1 MSSNFMEY
9 HRPKS
14 WTNALEILRRSEVNS
29 QPLQVGPRPEA
40 LSDWGAE
47 AVVDL
52 SQLDLS
58 YIKRESEKMLMG
70 ALTPLQELA
79 ESELLHSIAGGI
91 LAQAAHLAAPLGLR
105 NLAVLGGAVTSP
117 AGPSEIV
124 LALLAL
130 DASVVIR
137 SGENQSSEKPLTEF
151 LAGGAQLQRGEALAE
166 VRFPVASA
174 ATSGYLARVART
186 PRDEAIVAAIAVI
199 QAEGNKV
206 QRVRLAVAP
215 SSAQRQRLEPVEKL
229 LEGQA
234 FTPQQLGKA
243 ATAVKEQVNP
253 TGDYRGSVEYR
264 REMSGVLA
272 QRALQMAWKIAS
284 GS

>member
-1 MSSNFMEY
+1 MASNFVEY
-9 HRPKS
+9 HRPKD
-14 WTNALEILRRSEVNS
+14 WTSALETLRRLELNAL
-29 QPLQVGPRPEA
+29 PLQIGPRPEA
-40 LSDWGAE
+40 LRDWKAE

-52 SQLDLS
+52 SQLGLS
-58 YIKRESEKMLMG
+58 YIQREGEKVLIG
-70 ALTPLQELA
+70 AMTSLQELA
-79 ESELLHSIAGGI
+79 ESELLHSIAGGV
-91 LAQAAHLAAPLGLR
+91 LAQAAHLSAPLGIR
-105 NLAVLGGAVTSP
+105 NLAVLGGAVTSL
-117 AGPSEIV
+117 AGPPEIV

-137 SGENQSSEKPLTEF
+137 FGEDQSSEKPLTDF
-151 LAGGAQLQRGEALAE
+151 LAGGAQFKRGEALAE
-166 VRFPVASA
+166 VRFPVGKV
-174 ATSGYLARVART
+174 ATGGYLARVART

-199 QAEGNKV
+199 QAEGGKV
-206 QRVRLAVAP
+206 KQARLAVAA

-229 LEGQA
+229 LEERA
-234 FTPQQLGKA
+234 FTQQQLEKA
-243 ATAVKEQVNP
+243 AAAVKELVNP

>member
-14 WTNALEILRRSEVNS
+14 WTNALEILRRSEVSS

-40 LSDWGAE
+40 LNDWGAE

-58 YIKRESEKMLMG
+58 YIRREGEKVLMG
-70 ALTPLQELA
+70 AMTPLQELA
-79 ESELLHSIAGGI
+79 ESELLHSIAARASSPRLPI
-91 LAQAAHLAAPLGLR
+91 LAAPLGLR

-151 LAGGAQLQRGEALAE
+151 LAGGAQLKRGEVLAE

-174 ATSGYLARVART
+174 AASGYLARVART
-186 PRDEAIVAAIAVI
+186 PRDEAIVAAVAVL

-229 LEGQA
+229 
-234 FTPQQLGKA
+234 
-243 ATAVKEQVNP
+243 
-253 TGDYRGSVEYR
+253 
-264 REMSGVLA
+264 M
-272 QRALQMAWKIAS
+272 
-284 GS
+284 